1 MSRIT
6 HIRNKGLL
14 RALLLA
20 AVLVVAWA
28 TAAAQQPSLSVQVR
42 PQVVQGQRFT
52 VTFRISNAEARIT
65 KAPELK
71 GCTLL
76 YGPATS
82 TMSYMSNMNGHM
94 VSTSSV
100 DYTFTYSADKAGTVT
115 IPAMSVNAGGQ
126 KLTSSAK
133 TVTILP
139 PDRSA
144 QQSQQGQPSGGGHPT
159 GNRRTA
165 TAKDLIVTVSL
176 SKSSM
181 YEHEATI
188 ATIKVYTKF
197 NITQFRAT
205 TLPSFDGFLSEELPV
220 PQSVNLEHF
229 RGENYY
235 VAVLKRCLLYPQK
248 TGTLVINSGRYDVT
262 LETYEEVSNEFF
274 IQQRPVEQH
283 ITTTSNQ
290 VNATVRPLPQ
300 PAPAGFNG
308 AVGTGFT
315 ASAVLEP
322 QILRT
327 NEAATYTY
335 TVKGTGNIKYL
346 SAPEIDFGATVE
358 AYDPETEN
366 DASFNG
372 SSMTGTFKATYSVV
386 PTQVGEMTI
395 PACPFV
401 YFNPS
406 TGKYVTV
413 DVPGI
418 SRKVLK
424 GNAAVSSAGVD
435 QKAISGKQLDDIL
448 YIKSLDNADLEREP
462 NRVLH
467 SWYYVTLYLALIVLL
482 VVLALVYRRYLK
494 LNSDVTGRRMARA
507 NRVATKR
514 LKTARAEMNRHNEE
528 GFYAAVASALWGYM
542 GDKLRIPSSAL
553 TRDNITEK
561 LSADGVSDELIQR
574 TIAVLD
580 DCEMARFT
588 PGSADSKM
596 SDLYDRATS
605 VINDLEASKRKK

>member
-262 LETYEEVSNEFF
+262 LETYEEVSNGFF